1 MRRKVESIRLEE
13 TEGGGGTVEVGA
25 YLGHEANLLGQI
37 HQPDEISLGPLWSGD
52 TSSIPHLSPPPRS
65 HTARGRF
72 VRRWDSGPQPWVRG
86 HREEEHLAL
95 VGAAQEISIPLGSF
109 FKVQRASRL
118 TGKKTSNKFRSFV
131 SQLKAP

>member
-13 TEGGGGTVEVGA
+13 REWGA

-52 TSSIPHLSPPPRS
+52 TSSIHHLSPPAAS
-65 HTARGRF
+65 HTARGRL
-72 VRRWDSGPQPWVRG
+72 VRKWAGGPWSWVRG
-86 HREEEHLAL
+86 HREDEHLVSA
-95 VGAAQEISIPLGSF
+95 GAAQEISIPLGSF
-109 FKVQRASRL
+109 FKVLCASPL
-118 TGKKTSNKFRSFV
+118 TGKTSNKFRSFV